1 MGTNVEVTLS
11 ERGADAARLD
21 LLHRR
26 FLAELRQVDDVDVR
40 AAPSRSAGPP
50 GSAGS
55 ADSPGSTVAVEPGTR
70 GLDPATLNALAV
82 AVLGSGGLTALVA
95 SVRDWLRRGHEEPRS
110 VRLEIGGDVIELSG
124 ATSDEQERLL
134 SVFLARHEAAA
145 G

>member
-11 ERGADAARLD
+11 ERGADAARID

-26 FLAELRQVDDVDVR
+26 VLAELRTLDEVDAH
-40 AAPSRSAGPP
+40 AASSL
-50 GSAGS
+50 
-55 ADSPGSTVAVEPGTR
+55 TTEPGTR
-70 GLDPATLNALAV
+70 GLDPATLSTLAV

-95 SVRDWLRRGHEEPRS
+95 SLRDWLRRGHDDPRS

-124 ATSDEQERLL
+124 ATTDEQERLL

-145 G
+145 T